1 MSNDL
6 ARPNQA
12 ATPATPSRRL
22 PNSVERA
29 LADSLSLEHPDVP
42 WAPPEVPPPTADLRA
57 ALQILEAQMAPATP
71 KHVAWCLAKLMMAFE
86 PSTKLGP
93 DETKLRAA
101 VWLEACGDLGDA
113 LWSKATMAAIQS
125 SKWMPKPAE
134 FRALV
139 DKQLAERAKRLQ
151 RCRAM
156 LDGSRPAAPVE
167 QPIPTRIGRLMH
179 TRSIYERMGRTM
191 DVERL
196 DREIA
201 REQGNSPTCANP
213 QINPE
218 AGKATTAREPFKP
231 ADTPTNR
238 RLAELAEARRT
249 GKPAPEHRDI
259 AEAG

>member
-1 MSNDL
+1 M
-6 ARPNQA
+6 
-12 ATPATPSRRL
+12 

-42 WAPPEVPPPTADLRA
+42 WAPPEVPPPTSDLRA
-57 ALQILEAQMAPATP
+57 ALQILEAQSAPATA

-86 PSTKLGP
+86 PATKLSGE
-93 DETKLRAA
+93 ETKLRAA
-101 VWLEACGDLGDA
+101 VWLEACGDLGDE

-125 SKWMPKPAE
+125 SKWMPRPAE

-139 DKQLAERAKRLQ
+139 DRQMAERGKRLQ
-151 RCRAM
+151 RCREM
-156 LDGSRPAAPVE
+156 LNGTRAKAAQPSE
-167 QPIPTRIGRLMH
+167 QPIPTRIGRLQH
-179 TRSIYERMGRTM
+179 TRAIYERMGRTA

-201 REQGNSPTCANP
+201 VENGEKPAASAAVEIPTTP
-213 QINPE
+213 
-218 AGKATTAREPFKP
+218 AGPYQP

-238 RLAELAEARRT
+238 RLAELAAAKREGRA
-249 GKPAPEHRDI
+249 PAEQRDV